1 MKKITVKNSTYN
13 KMMKVAELLD
23 WMIEMAAQLM
33 IEFACSAVIGAVCL
47 GLFITVHNIL
57 DFIFN

>member
-1 MKKITVKNSTYN
+1 
-13 KMMKVAELLD
+13 MMKVAELLD